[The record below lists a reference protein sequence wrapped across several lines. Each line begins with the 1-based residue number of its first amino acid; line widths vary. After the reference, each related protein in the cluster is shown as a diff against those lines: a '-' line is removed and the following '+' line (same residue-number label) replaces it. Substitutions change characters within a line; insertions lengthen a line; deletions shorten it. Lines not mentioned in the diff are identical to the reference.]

1 MSICH
6 SLKSGAETRSM
17 PGGRDCWIWECK
29 ISVTVGRWGIEGLR
43 VEGEVP
49 S

>member
-17 PGGRDCWIWECK
+17 PGGSDCWIWKC
-29 ISVTVGRWGIEGLR
+29 
-43 VEGEVP
+43 EGEQG

>member
-17 PGGRDCWIWECK
+17 PGGSDCWIF
-29 ISVTVGRWGIEGLR
+29 ISSLPRRLDANMVDRYAG
-43 VEGEVP
+43 
-49 S
+49 